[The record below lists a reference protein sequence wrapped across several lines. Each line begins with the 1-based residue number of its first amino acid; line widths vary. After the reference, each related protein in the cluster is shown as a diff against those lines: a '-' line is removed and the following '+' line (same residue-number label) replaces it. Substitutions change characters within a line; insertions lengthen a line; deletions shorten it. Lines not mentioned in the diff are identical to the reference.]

1 MVSGQAAVPRYASS
15 QPGSFSA
22 SPG

>member
-1 MVSGQAAVPRYASS
+1 MVRRTGRGAECASS